1 MRRHRP
7 AIVETAGDGWFEP
20 CHPVPLGSTPS
31 ALWRVLEA
39 RQSMINIWSKM
50 DYHARCGTARVLG
63 RQMTLV
69 NSPDGV
75 KHVMATNHRN
85 FERKSP
91 QMRRALEK
99 LLGDGLFISD
109 GETWKQRRPLV
120 SDIVHKNRVPT
131 FGRTFEEATVEMVA
145 RWKRRPAGEA
155 FPMQKEMAELTAE
168 IISRAVFGNTLGSVA
183 AHDVIEGFSSYQ
195 DRVDT
200 VNFAYFLGADEGLP
214 IFQGLRIR
222 RAVARVQGIIDK
234 VINDHLE
241 GHGQDNSMVDLL
253 VKRQQKSPGLKLDV
267 SALRNEAAT
276 IFMAGHETTAAV
288 LTWVWYLLANAP
300 WVETALHSE
309 IADVCGDR
317 IPTVA
322 DVPKLDWCRAVIE
335 ETMRLYPPVPFLS
348 RQVAEADIVGGVPV
362 DKASLVIVSPW
373 LLHRS
378 PDLWAEPNRFMPER
392 FLGEQRPT
400 PYSYIPF
407 AAGPRICPG
416 LAFGLTE
423 ATLCLAILAQK
434 FKVRVAPGH
443 VVEPANR
450 LTLRPK
456 GNLPVVVESRA

>member
-145 RWKRRPAGEA
+145 RIGDGYPQE
-155 FPMQKEMAELTAE
+155 P
-168 IISRAVFGNTLGSVA
+168 
-183 AHDVIEGFSSYQ
+183 
-195 DRVDT
+195 
-200 VNFAYFLGADEGLP
+200 
-214 IFQGLRIR
+214 QG
-222 RAVARVQGIIDK
+222 
-234 VINDHLE
+234 
-241 GHGQDNSMVDLL
+241 
-253 VKRQQKSPGLKLDV
+253 
-267 SALRNEAAT
+267 
-276 IFMAGHETTAAV
+276 
-288 LTWVWYLLANAP
+288 
-300 WVETALHSE
+300 
-309 IADVCGDR
+309 
-317 IPTVA
+317 
-322 DVPKLDWCRAVIE
+322 
-335 ETMRLYPPVPFLS
+335 
-348 RQVAEADIVGGVPV
+348 
-362 DKASLVIVSPW
+362 
-373 LLHRS
+373 
-378 PDLWAEPNRFMPER
+378 
-392 FLGEQRPT
+392 
-400 PYSYIPF
+400 
-407 AAGPRICPG
+407 
-416 LAFGLTE
+416 
-423 ATLCLAILAQK
+423 
-434 FKVRVAPGH
+434 
-443 VVEPANR
+443 
-450 LTLRPK
+450 
-456 GNLPVVVESRA
+456 